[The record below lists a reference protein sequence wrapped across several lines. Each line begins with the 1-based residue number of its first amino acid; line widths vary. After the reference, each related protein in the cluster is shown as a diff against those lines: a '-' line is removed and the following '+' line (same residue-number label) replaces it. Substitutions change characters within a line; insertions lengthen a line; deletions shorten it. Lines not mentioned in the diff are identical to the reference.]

1 MDNLYDLLKIVHV
14 VSFVFMSVPLFNL
27 IVVAERGK
35 MGAGFDYPTDR
46 YMENIIAGGAP
57 RCFVFQVTAGI
68 TGVLLLV
75 YGPLGI
81 AAMWTEW
88 IISTKTLLLF
98 VLIGLLSSIHLGIQP
113 KIESLISGMDADKPL
128 PEEVTS
134 TLKPLRV
141 RRKKIAAVCLFIV
154 LTIII
159 LGVQV
164 YSAYSY
170 LLTLTLLAASALFA
184 RRAYKSGNPFGWV

>member
-35 MGAGFDYPTDR
+35 MGAGFSYTIDR
-46 YMENIIAGGAP
+46 YTENIIAGGAP
-57 RCFVFQVTAGI
+57 RCFVFQATVGI

-81 AAMWTEW
+81 AALWTEW
-88 IISTKTLLLF
+88 IIATKTLLLF
-98 VLIGLLSSIHLGIQP
+98 VLIALLSSVHLGIQP
-113 KIESLISGMDADKPL
+113 KIESLISDIDPDKPL
-128 PEEVTS
+128 PEEAAS
-134 TLKPLRV
+134 ALKPLRA
-141 RRKKIAAVCLFIV
+141 RRKKLAAICLFIV

-164 YSAYSY
+164 YSTYSY
-170 LLTLTLLAASALFA
+170 LLTLTVIAAAALFA
-184 RRAYKSGNPFGWV
+184 RGAYKSGNPFGWA